1 MFFLGNF
8 FYVLVLLINAIAIL
22 SEDRFLARIGW
33 SSTSSSNSFGG
44 APESESIQ
52 AKIIHLIASVRMLM
66 RIPLMIINTMII
78 IYELVLG

>member
-33 SSTSSSNSFGG
+33 SATTYNNSFGA

-66 RIPLMIINTMII
+66 RSMFSPRDAPASRPLSP
-78 IYELVLG
+78 L